1 MKKAIYVGVFPPPYG
16 GVTVKNVLVAN
27 EIERFTNTIRI
38 NLYDSKRIISNA
50 IRIIKAIIDKNVMVI
65 GLDSKRLKAFIC
77 VLSFFPQSL
86 SRASIFLMGG
96 LAADI
101 IINDPLL
108 RKNTRKS
115 NAILVE
121 TNTMRHRLEEYGFMN
136 VKTYPNCKSIR
147 GSIEPDMSDN
157 GALKLVYFSQVS
169 EEKGILFVEEA
180 IAILNRRG
188 VLFILD
194 IYGNVAETIKESFYR
209 FVDKYPQVNY
219 KGIFNSAQDNVYE
232 KLHEYDVMLF
242 PSQWKAEGV
251 PGVLVESKM
260 AGITVIA
267 SDIAYNEEII
277 NEANDEGL
285 IIHGDMVEG
294 LVEKISELSENRDL
308 LKRLKTGSYR
318 SRYRYSSE
326 TYRDMLKETLCVD
339 G

>member
-1 MKKAIYVGVFPPPYG
+1 
-16 GVTVKNVLVAN
+16 
-27 EIERFTNTIRI
+27 
-38 NLYDSKRIISNA
+38 
-50 IRIIKAIIDKNVMVI
+50 
-65 GLDSKRLKAFIC
+65 
-77 VLSFFPQSL
+77 
-86 SRASIFLMGG
+86 
-96 LAADI
+96 
-101 IINDPLL
+101 
-108 RKNTRKS
+108 
-115 NAILVE
+115 
-121 TNTMRHRLEEYGFMN
+121 MN
-136 VKTYPNCKSIR
+136 VKTYPNCKSIS
-147 GSIEPDMSDN
+147 GSIEPDISDN

-188 VLFILD
+188 TLFVLD
-194 IYGNVAETIKESFYR
+194 IYGNVAETIKESFYK

-219 KGIFNSAQDNVYE
+219 KGIFNSTQDNVYE